1 MAKNKNLRLQVTLV
15 SHVPSFIYAQTELPE
30 LDLRRSKRAQ
40 NFNLHHL
47 NIMKEWKYTISREN
61 LEFSLD

>member
-47 NIMKEWKYTISREN
+47 NIMKE
-61 LEFSLD
+61 